1 MKKTLYILSAAIA
14 AVLISC
20 GGNKQPEQKAER
32 HVIGKTNLR
41 DVISQT
47 GEVRPLV
54 KVEIKSEASGRIDT
68 VYVKEGQAITN
79 GDTILRIDPSRLL
92 YRKESM
98 DLAVERAFIQR
109 KIAKRNLD
117 EAKALLE
124 TGTISERQIIDLQNE
139 YDMAD
144 VSYRQEVLERKDVVD
159 QLGNT
164 VVTSPMD
171 GVITALSVE
180 QGEIAVSATSGTQA
194 GTSIATIA
202 DINRLEVVSQIGEV
216 DYIHL
221 KKGQRVL
228 LRPEAREG
236 EGTSGT
242 IDFIALSAKK
252 DEAGELGTF
261 EVRMSVDSIIP
272 GIAPGINV
280 KVDFVILEKK
290 DVVGVPNRFVRK
302 TPRGH
307 MVQKVTPQGIVPQK
321 VKVGHTD
328 YHHYEII
335 EGLVPGDTV
344 VNAGVSGRG
353 DLRQNG
359 RRGGRRG

>member
-1 MKKTLYILSAAIA
+1 MNKHMYMLCA
-14 AVLISC
+14 AVAVFLISC
-20 GGNKQPEQKAER
+20 GGKEQAPQTER
-32 HVIGKTNLR
+32 HGVKSVNLR

-54 KVEIKSEASGRIDT
+54 KVELKSEASGRIDT
-68 VYVKEGQAITN
+68 VYVKEGQAVTR

-109 KIAKRNLD
+109 KIAKLNLD
-117 EAKALLE
+117 ESRALVK
-124 TGTISERQIIDLQNE
+124 TGTISERRIIDLENE
-139 YDMAD
+139 YEMAD
-144 VSYRQEVLERKDVVD
+144 VSYRQEMLERKDIVD

-171 GVITALSVE
+171 GVITSLPVE
-180 QGEIAVSATSGTQA
+180 QGEIAVSATSGTQS

-202 DINRLEVVSQIGEV
+202 DIKRLEVISQIGEV
-216 DYIHL
+216 DDIHL
-221 KKGQRVL
+221 KKGQSVFI
-228 LRPEAREG
+228 RPEAREG
-236 EGTSGT
+236 ASTTGT
-242 IDFIALSAKK
+242 IDFVALSAKK
-252 DEAGELGTF
+252 DDAGELGTF